1 VTERFEEYIPGKA
14 QAEVAQRIQEAI
26 RTKSPFELE
35 HLVRRADGT
44 IGWTHSRAVP
54 LFDSR
59 GELVEWF
66 GTATGMTARRQ
77 AEEDLRAAVAER
89 EALLHELHHRVKNN
103 LQVITSLLE
112 MQARQVDDRRVL
124 SLFEEARNRVASI
137 ASIHELLYRSGSFS
151 KIELLA
157 YTRHLVPYL
166 ISFYRA
172 DHQITCSIEGAG
184 IMVDLE
190 RAVPCGLL
198 INELISNVCKHAFP
212 NQERGNLILRLG
224 QDAKYIPLMV
234 RDTGIGLP
242 DGFDYRE
249 SPTLGL
255 QLVQTLVDQL
265 GGAVS
270 FNSERGTVVEVSIPL
285 SHR

>member
-1 VTERFEEYIPGKA
+1 M
-14 QAEVAQRIQEAI
+14 
-26 RTKSPFELE
+26 L
-35 HLVRRADGT
+35 
-44 IGWTHSRAVP
+44 
-54 LFDSR
+54 
-59 GELVEWF
+59 
-66 GTATGMTARRQ
+66 
-77 AEEDLRAAVAER
+77 
-89 EALLHELHHRVKNN
+89 
-103 LQVITSLLE
+103 
-112 MQARQVDDRRVL
+112 
-124 SLFEEARNRVASI
+124 
-137 ASIHELLYRSGSFS
+137 
-151 KIELLA
+151 
-157 YTRHLVPYL
+157 
-166 ISFYRA
+166 
-172 DHQITCSIEGAG
+172 
-184 IMVDLE
+184 DLE

-212 NQERGNLILRLG
+212 NRERGNLVVRLD
-224 QDAKYIPLMV
+224 QDAKHIRLMV